1 MKRNSG
7 NVPLLTLVFLAT
19 SLLFSIGFLSYGARD
34 KSKPVIIQQS
44 DLVQEKIT
52 LTPTPI
58 QQVDRGVVVS
68 GNTYHNNTFRF
79 NISAPNGWNIVNDY
93 PRIYI
98 TNLSPDKI
106 NIGSLTH
113 GLPGS
118 FEILVYENDK
128 WHTDDFNNRIS
139 KLIPA
144 KNVSGKEYSKIEKIN
159 VFGATGYKE
168 VQFDISEMA
177 QPGGFETIVSFLRE
191 ESKLINLIY
200 PSSYNKNYGNAIY
213 EEIFS
218 TFRFY

>member
-1 MKRNSG
+1 M
-7 NVPLLTLVFLAT
+7 
-19 SLLFSIGFLSYGARD
+19 
-34 KSKPVIIQQS
+34 IQQS
-44 DLVQEKIT
+44 DSVQEKIT
-52 LTPTPI
+52 PTPTLV
-58 QQVDRGVVVS
+58 QQVDRGVIVS
-68 GNTYHNNTFRF
+68 GNTYHNNTSRF
-79 NISAPNGWNIVNDY
+79 NISAPNSWKIINDY

-98 TNLSPDKI
+98 TNLNPDKI
-106 NIGSLTH
+106 DVSSLTH

-144 KNVSGKEYSKIEKIN
+144 KNVSGKEYSRIEKIN

-168 VQFDISEMA
+168 VQFEISEIA
-177 QPGGFETIVSFLRE
+177 QPGGLETIISFLRE
-191 ESKLINLIY
+191 DKLINLIY
-200 PSSYNKNYGNAIY
+200 PSSYNKKYDDAIY